1 MFHRSAAVLAVVV
14 LSSSFAAAQ
23 TLTVEHTAVG
33 CVVADKHPRF
43 EARFTPG
50 DAVAKA
56 KVLFQPKDTARWYAV
71 AMKREGPV
79 FHGVLPKPK
88 KSLEAFRYYIEVTD
102 KAASTSR
109 TPDQTAT
116 VVDSAAECQDKMMAG
131 ALGSA
136 SVALEVPGGAPAVPA
151 GFAGDGLSVAAG
163 AAATE
168 SAVTAASAGGGFPTA
183 VVIGVAGA
191 AAAGG
196 AVLVA
201 KGSGGSEPAKK
212 TYSGSFNGEYTV
224 TSFCFGGTG
233 SNTCTRVFAIAGNAT
248 VTLEEGSDGS
258 VKDVSGLQL
267 TGTQAETRITGSC
280 TPIGTSPFGR
290 FCKLGGP
297 AGALT
302 CRQEN
307 ETATRGSAK
316 QVFEFSGA
324 LAGGALT
331 GNARLDDRSQ
341 DVDPNPNCSTSNQTG
356 SAQFPLN
363 LR

>member
-1 MFHRSAAVLAVVV
+1 MLQRPAAVLAVVV
-14 LSSSFAAAQ
+14 LSCPFAAAE
-23 TLTVEHTAVG
+23 TVTIEHSAVG
-33 CVVADKHPRF
+33 CVVAEKHPRF

-56 KVLFQPKDTARWYAV
+56 KVLFQPKDAARWYAV

-109 TPDQTAT
+109 TPEQTAT
-116 VVDSAAECQDKMMAG
+116 VVRTAAECQDKMMAG

-136 SVALEVPGGAPAVPA
+136 TVALEVPAGAPTVPA
-151 GFAGDGLSVAAG
+151 GFAAGGVTVVAGAAAG
-163 AAATE
+163 AAAVST
-168 SAVTAASAGGGFPTA
+168 GGGFPTA
-183 VVIGVAGA
+183 AVLIGAGA

-196 AVLVA
+196 AVIVA
-201 KGSGGSEPAKK
+201 KGAGEPKAR
-212 TYSGSFNGEYTV
+212 TYSGPFNGEYTV

-233 SNTCTRVFAIAGNAT
+233 GNTCTRVFALAGNAT
-248 VTLEEGSDGS
+248 VTLEEDSNGS

-267 TGTQAETRITGSC
+267 TGMQTETRISGMC

-290 FCKLGGP
+290 SCRLDGP

-307 ETATRGSAK
+307 ETSPSRGSAK

-331 GNARLDDRSQ
+331 GNATLDDRSEN
-341 DVDPNPNCSTSNQTG
+341 VDPSPNCTTSNSTG
-356 SAQFPLN
+356 SARFPLN

>member
-1 MFHRSAAVLAVVV
+1 MLHHSAAVLAAVVV
-14 LSSSFAAAQ
+14 PALSAAAD
-23 TLTVEHTAVG
+23 TLTIEHSGVG
-33 CVVADKHPRF
+33 CVVAEKHPRF

-56 KVLFQPKDTARWYAV
+56 KVFFQPKDAARWYAV

-102 KAASTSR
+102 QAASTSR

-116 VVDSAAECQDKMMAG
+116 VVGSAAECQDKMMAG

-136 SVALEVPGGAPAVPA
+136 SIALEVPGGAPAVPA
-151 GFAGDGLSVAAG
+151 GFAADGLAVATGAAAG
-163 AAATE
+163 AAAVG
-168 SAVTAASAGGGFPTA
+168 AVTAGSAGGGFPTA
-183 VVIGVAGA
+183 AVIGVAGA

-201 KGSGGSEPAKK
+201 KGSGEPAKK
-212 TYSGSFNGEYTV
+212 TYNGSFNGEYTLV
-224 TSFCFGGTG
+224 SCNAGA
-233 SNTCTRVFAIAGNAT
+233 SPCTRVFAISGNAS
-248 VTLEEGSDGS
+248 VTLEEDSNGS
-258 VKDVSGLQL
+258 VTDVSGLEL

-280 TPIGTSPFGR
+280 TSLGTSPFSRGCR
-290 FCKLGGP
+290 LAGP

-302 CRQEN
+302 CRHDN
-307 ETATRGSAK
+307 VAASPGGS
-316 QVFEFSGA
+316 QVFEFSGT
-324 LAGGALT
+324 LTGEALT
-331 GNARLDDRSQ
+331 GTATLDDRQPSP
-341 DVDPNPNCSTSNQTG
+341 VCQTG
-356 SAQFPLN
+356 SARFPLS

>member
-1 MFHRSAAVLAVVV
+1 MLHHSAAVLAAVVV
-14 LSSSFAAAQ
+14 PALSAAAD
-23 TLTVEHTAVG
+23 TLTIEHSAVG
-33 CVVADKHPRF
+33 CVVAEKHPRF

-56 KVLFQPKDTARWYAV
+56 KVFFQPKDATRWYAV
-71 AMKREGPV
+71 GMKREGPV

-116 VVDSAAECQDKMMAG
+116 VVGSAAECQDKMVAG

-136 SVALEVPGGAPAVPA
+136 TVALEVPAGAPTVPA
-151 GFAGDGLSVAAG
+151 GFAGGGIAVAAG
-163 AAATE
+163 AAAG
-168 SAVTAASAGGGFPTA
+168 AAAASTGGGFPTA
-183 VVIGVAGA
+183 AVLIGVGA

-196 AVLVA
+196 AVIVA
-201 KGSGGSEPAKK
+201 KGAEEPKAR
-212 TYSGSFNGEYTV
+212 TYSGPYNGEYTLINLC
-224 TSFCFGGTG
+224 SGGTG
-233 SNTCTRVFAIAGNAT
+233 GNTCTNVFAIAGNAT
-248 VTLEEGSDGS
+248 VTLEEDSDGS

-267 TGTQAETRITGSC
+267 TGTQTQTRISGSC
-280 TPIGTSPFGR
+280 NPIGTSPFGR
-290 FCKLGGP
+290 SCKLGGR

-324 LAGGALT
+324 LGGGALT
-331 GNARLDDRSQ
+331 GTVTLDDRSQ
-341 DVDPNPNCSTSNQTG
+341 NVDPNCATSNGTG
-356 SAQFPLN
+356 TAQFPLN